1 MREIRL
7 DTTSLQDLYQQAC
20 HAMAEWLPGW
30 QDTYASDPA
39 VAVLEHLAWLS
50 DIQNGLLD
58 QVTEAHYRAYLNLLG
73 AAPRR
78 CLPARLTA
86 LGTGPWA
93 PEQRFFLGKLPFEII
108 GCAGNKVTLAQQ
120 HTRSSMKEL
129 TPPFRLPPGWVGRRV
144 LYCFAP
150 AEDGWRRLDTVRVEN
165 GCLTGWQ
172 DPAVDKIRVVAVEP
186 DFPALYPLQGIA
198 MEEVEL
204 EAPGLWEPS
213 LRLMIEQNGLW
224 QDCAVG
230 PPAAN
235 RTLPRG
241 CRWEGKRRRLRFG
254 DGRDFE
260 VPEPGQLLVC
270 GCICT
275 QGAAG
280 NGACGTLTGDKGAT
294 LQSLTAAA
302 GGTDDESPRAA
313 FLRVAQ
319 EQRQP
324 LRAVT
329 CRDYE
334 QLARQMPDLPL
345 ARVRALPRRALREKG
360 PGVVVLAVP
369 GSSRKDPV
377 LTPRQQQRLADWL
390 DPFRLLGVPLE
401 VRSPRYAPLAVE
413 VTVLAGE
420 DLDPGNLYK
429 VGRNLTDGVEGELD
443 FGAQI
448 SYTALYAALGRVPG
462 VQSVRSLH
470 LEALG
475 QGLHRT
481 ADGNL
486 QPSPDVLPRLTEW
499 KLHLS

>member
-1 MREIRL
+1 MEIRL
-7 DTTSLQDLYQQAC
+7 DTTSLQDLYGQAC
-20 HAMAEWLPGW
+20 RAMAEWLPGW

-39 VAVLEHLAWLS
+39 VAVLEHLTWLS

-86 LGTGPWA
+86 RGSGAWA
-93 PEQRFFLGKLPFEII
+93 PGQRFFLGELPFEVI
-108 GCAGNKVTLAQQ
+108 GCAGDSVTLAQQ
-120 HTRSSMKEL
+120 HTRSAMTEL
-129 TPPFRLPPGWVGRRV
+129 TPPFRLPAGWAGRRV

-150 AEDGWRRLDTVRVEN
+150 AQDGWRRLDTVRVEN
-165 GCLTGWQ
+165 GCLAGWQ
-172 DPAVDKIRVVAVEP
+172 DLPPDRVRVVAAEP
-186 DFPALYPLQGIA
+186 DFPALYPLQGVA

-213 LRLMIEQNGLW
+213 LRLMIEQCGLW
-224 QDCAVG
+224 QDCSVN

-235 RTLPRG
+235 RTLPVG
-241 CRWEGKRRRLRFG
+241 CRWDGARRRLRFG

-275 QGAAG
+275 RGTAG
-280 NGACGTLTGDKGAT
+280 NGACGTLTAENGET
-294 LQSLTAAA
+294 LQSLAAAA
-302 GGTDDESPRAA
+302 GGVDDEPARAA
-313 FLRVAQ
+313 FLRVVQ

-329 CRDYE
+329 CEDYE
-334 QLARQMPDLPL
+334 QLARQLPDLPL
-345 ARVRALPRRALREKG
+345 ARVRALPRSALKETG

-369 GSSRKDPV
+369 GSRRKNPV
-377 LTPRQQQRLADWL
+377 LTPSQQQRLAAWL
-390 DPFRLLGVPLE
+390 EPFRLLGVPLQ

-413 VTVLAGE
+413 VTVMAGE
-420 DLDPGNLYK
+420 DLDSVSLYE
-429 VGRNLTDGVEGELD
+429 VARDLTDGVEGKLD

-462 VQSVRSLH
+462 VQSVRSLR

-475 QGLHRT
+475 QGMHRT
-481 ADGNL
+481 ADGGL
-486 QPSPDVLPRLTEW
+486 QAAPDVLPRLTEW
-499 KLHLS
+499 ELHTS